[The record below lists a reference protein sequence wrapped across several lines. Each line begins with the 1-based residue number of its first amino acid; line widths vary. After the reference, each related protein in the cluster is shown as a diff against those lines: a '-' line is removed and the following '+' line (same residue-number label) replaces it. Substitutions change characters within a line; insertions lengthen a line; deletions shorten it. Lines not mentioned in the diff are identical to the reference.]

1 MKRLILFSIAILVIS
16 CAEKLIQEPENL
28 IPAEK
33 MIDVLNDL
41 SILSAAKTA
50 NNSTLDNSG
59 IETMKFVFEKYGIDS
74 TQFVASDRYY
84 ASQPV
89 EYESIYSKVE
99 VRLEAETKRRK
110 EIKELKDSLKTV
122 ERDSS
127 KTGNIG
133 LDRVKENLSKSVQ
146 Q

>member
-1 MKRLILFSIAILVIS
+1 MAILVIS

-33 MIDVLNDL
+33 MVDVLNDL

-50 NNSTLDNSG
+50 NNSKLDNSG
-59 IETMKFVFEKYGIDS
+59 IETMKFVFDKHGIDS
-74 TQFVASDRYY
+74 AQFVRSDRYY
-84 ASQPV
+84 ASRPV

-99 VRLEAETKRRK
+99 LRLEAETKRRK
-110 EIKELKDSLKTV
+110 EIKDLKDSLKLV

-127 KTGNIG
+127 KSGNYG
-133 LDRVKENLSKSVQ
+133 LDKVKENLSKSVQ

>member
-1 MKRLILFSIAILVIS
+1 MKRLLLFLIAILVIS

-28 IPAEK
+28 IPADK
-33 MIDVLNDL
+33 MVDVLNDL
-41 SILSAAKTA
+41 SVLSAAKTA
-50 NNSTLDNSG
+50 NNSKLDNSG

-74 TQFVASDRYY
+74 AQFVISDRYY
-84 ASQPV
+84 ASRPV

-99 VRLEAETKRRK
+99 VRLEAEMKRRK
-110 EIKELKDSLKTV
+110 EIKELKDSLKLL

-127 KTGNIG
+127 KTGNYG
-133 LDRVKENLSKSVQ
+133 LDKVKENLSKNVQ